1 MGSDDPVNATLY
13 KNYSKNFRKGIEQ
26 VYHSG
31 GGEEFKANVSRFA
44 AYKAYQ
50 VTQLARTKRID
61 KETGETFDQ
70 KKTAKAT
77 LAQFQAWQQAE
88 YNTTVARARTAKQ
101 WELYSQPNRVRLF
114 PNIKWLPS
122 TSVERRPEHV
132 AFYGRIWAKDDPFW
146 ESNTPGTLWNCKCGM
161 QETNDGATE
170 NSDVPE
176 AIPPRGLEGNPAM
189 TGEIFT
195 DNASYFKA
203 DEITLDK
210 KTKEE
215 LPNLQRMFDRKP
227 SEWRMDYYSDDKGF
241 LAVER
246 KRIEQAKINDVE
258 IEKFNK
264 EHSMCQTLAVNN
276 QLVDYLKEVDGRY
289 DILLNNLPADLK
301 KTKSH
306 NHIIDYV
313 RHATRSQG
321 AEIVVFEFESMTP
334 QIHQKLNILA
344 EKGYKIVYYTTRE
357 EELHYINTTPR

>member
-1 MGSDDPVNATLY
+1 MQIADEILGSDDPVNSTLY
-13 KNYSKNFRKGIEQ
+13 KSYSKNFRKGIDQ

-31 GGEEFKANVSRFA
+31 GGEELKANVSRFA

-50 VTQLARTKRID
+50 ATQLARRERVD

-70 KKTAKAT
+70 KKAAKAT

-122 TSVERRPEHV
+122 TSVERRPEHI

-161 QETNDGATE
+161 QETNDGSTE

-195 DNASYFKA
+195 NNASYFQFKNNGAAQKA
-203 DEITLDK
+203 ESGISELQRDVAKERVDAIKKDTATVSIDNKKQEVVFDGTTKNHISDDIKKTKNWLWLETIEQFPDLIERSKLVAYENNSKLDK
-210 KTKEE
+210 K
-215 LPNLQRMFDRKP
+215 P
-227 SEWRMDYYSDDKGF
+227 S
-241 LAVER
+241 A
-246 KRIEQAKINDVE
+246 
-258 IEKFNK
+258 
-264 EHSMCQTLAVNN
+264 
-276 QLVDYLKEVDGRY
+276 LKYWYFECTIG
-289 DILLNNLPADLK
+289 K
-301 KTKSH
+301 KTFYF
-306 NHIIDYV
+306 NIEENYV
-313 RHATRSQG
+313 IQEDRHFFRLYSLTKNLRNSVTR
-321 AEIVVFEFESMTP
+321 I
-334 QIHQKLNILA
+334 
-344 EKGYKIVYYTTRE
+344 
-357 EELHYINTTPR
+357 